1 MDIAE
6 FLERHEKLRNMCFQL
21 ERLQML
27 RSSYQ
32 KQQSMFSGPSPYE
45 QKIDDLL
52 FDIMDLLFK
61 ELNVTNNIS
70 ELRDIHKRL
79 DQVFAEVL
87 FGDGDVIDI
96 FEELDELRI
105 VSF

>member
-1 MDIAE
+1 MDSIE
-6 FLERHEKLRNMCFQL
+6 FLAKHEKLRNMCFQL

-27 RSSYQ
+27 RNAYQ
-32 KQQSMFSGPSPYE
+32 EQQSIFSGASPYD

-70 ELRDIHKRL
+70 ELRDIHKSL

>member
-27 RSSYQ
+27 RNSYQ
-32 KQQSMFSGPSPYE
+32 KQQSMFSGPSPYD

-52 FDIMDLLFK
+52 FDIMDFLFK
-61 ELNVTNNIS
+61 ELNIINNIS
-70 ELRDIHKRL
+70 ELRDIHKSL

-87 FGDGDVIDI
+87 FGDGDIIDI

-105 VSF
+105 VNF